1 MSLDHHLLEKYWA
14 GLCTPAERKAVEQW
28 MSEGIPEESYKLR
41 SPEPESIMKD
51 QLWQRIAQ
59 ARQEENEIQQSA
71 KIVRMPIWFRGFA
84 ITAILILTIGL
95 GIYVLNNQSP
105 ATPLLVYQ
113 ELVLPL
119 GKKASITLSDGTK
132 VYLNAGSRLRYPK
145 NFSKTERRIFLN
157 GEAFFEVAKNP
168 EKPFYVQ
175 TKQTTTRVLGTRFN
189 IQSWKGYFDKLNVE
203 EGRVQFTAA
212 GCIDTLILHANMQ
225 GVFDGHSLVQSVV
238 NSANKIAWTKGVMV
252 FNDTKLSEVT
262 AELERWYAVQIHLSD
277 PELANY
283 RLKARFDNNPSLIDV
298 LQGISF
304 ALNIKYQIKDKEVTL
319 SR

>member
-1 MSLDHHLLEKYWA
+1 MSVDHHLLEKYWA

-28 MSEGIPEESYKLR
+28 MSEGIPEEPYKLR
-41 SPEPESIMKD
+41 SQEAEPLMKD

-59 ARQEENEIQQSA
+59 TRQEESEIKQLI
-71 KIVRMPIWFRGFA
+71 KIVPIWSWSRRIA
-84 ITAILILTIGL
+84 IAAVLILMIGL
-95 GIYVLNNQSP
+95 GIYVLKNQSP
-105 ATPLLVYQ
+105 GVPLIVYQ
-113 ELVLPL
+113 ELVLPR

-132 VYLNAGSRLRYPK
+132 VYLNAGSRLRYPEK
-145 NFSKTERRIFLN
+145 FPETERRIFLD
-157 GEAFFEVAKNP
+157 GEAFFEVTKNP

-189 IQSWKGYFDKLNVE
+189 IQSWKGYADRLNVE

-225 GVFDGHSLVQSVV
+225 GVFDGHSLVRTVV
-238 NSANKIAWTKGVMV
+238 NSANKIAWTKGIMV

-262 AELERWYAVQIHLSD
+262 TELERWYAVEIQLSD

-283 RLKARFDNNPSLIDV
+283 RLKARFDNNPSLNDV

-304 ALNIKYQIKDKEVTL
+304 ALNIKYKIKDKEVTL
-319 SR
+319 FR

>member
-1 MSLDHHLLEKYWA
+1 MSVDHHLLEKYWA

-28 MSEGIPEESYKLR
+28 MSEGIPEESYELR
-41 SPEPESIMKD
+41 SPETEPLMKD
-51 QLWQRIAQ
+51 QLWQRIDQ
-59 ARQEENEIQQSA
+59 ARQEENEIQQPA
-71 KIVRMPIWFRGFA
+71 KIVRMPIWFSGIA
-84 ITAILILTIGL
+84 IAAILILAIGL
-95 GIYVLNNQSP
+95 GVYVLNNHSP
-105 ATPLLVYQ
+105 DTPLLAYK
-113 ELVLPL
+113 ELILPR
-119 GKKASITLSDGTK
+119 GKKASIILSDGTK
-132 VYLNAGSRLRYPK
+132 VYLNAGSRLRYPEK
-145 NFSKTERRIFLN
+145 FSETERRIFLD

-189 IQSWKGYFDKLNVE
+189 IQSWKGYADRLNVE

-225 GVFDGHSLVQSVV
+225 GVFDGHSLVQTVV
-238 NSANKIAWTKGVMV
+238 NSANKIAWTKGIMV

-262 AELERWYAVQIHLSD
+262 AQLERWYAIQIHLSD
-277 PELANY
+277 PGLANY
-283 RLKARFDNNPSLIDV
+283 RLKARFENNASLIDV

-304 ALNIKYQIKDKEVTL
+304 ALNIKYKIKDKEVTL

>member
-1 MSLDHHLLEKYWA
+1 MSVDHHLLEKYWA

-28 MSEGIPEESYKLR
+28 MSEGIPEEPYKLR
-41 SPEPESIMKD
+41 SQEAEPLMKD

-59 ARQEENEIQQSA
+59 TRQEESEIKQLI
-71 KIVRMPIWFRGFA
+71 KIVPIWSWSRRIA
-84 ITAILILTIGL
+84 IAAVLILMIGL
-95 GIYVLNNQSP
+95 GIYVLKNQSP
-105 ATPLLVYQ
+105 GVPLIVYQ
-113 ELVLPL
+113 ELVLPR

-132 VYLNAGSRLRYPK
+132 VYLNAGSRLRYPEK
-145 NFSKTERRIFLN
+145 FPGTERRIFLD
-157 GEAFFEVAKNP
+157 GEAFFEVTKNP

-189 IQSWKGYFDKLNVE
+189 IQSWKGYADRLNVE

-212 GCIDTLILHANMQ
+212 GCIDTLILQANMQ
-225 GVFDGHSLVQSVV
+225 GVFDGHSLVRTVV
-238 NSANKIAWTKGVMV
+238 NSANKIAWTKGIMV

-262 AELERWYAVQIHLSD
+262 TELERWYAVEIQLSD

-283 RLKARFDNNPSLIDV
+283 RLKARFDNNPSLNDV

-304 ALNIKYQIKDKEVTL
+304 ALNIKYKIKDKEVTL
-319 SR
+319 FR

>member
-1 MSLDHHLLEKYWA
+1 MLVDHHLLEKYWA

-28 MSEGIPEESYKLR
+28 MLEGIPEESYELR
-41 SPEPESIMKD
+41 SPESEPMMKD
-51 QLWQRIAQ
+51 QLWQRIAL
-59 ARQEENEIQQSA
+59 ARQEENEIQQPV
-71 KIVRMPIWFRGFA
+71 KIVRRPIWFRGIA
-84 ITAILILTIGL
+84 IAAILILTIGL
-95 GIYVLNNQSP
+95 GIYVLNKQSP
-105 ATPLLVYQ
+105 DTALIAYQ
-113 ELVLPL
+113 ELILPP

-145 NFSKTERRIFLN
+145 KFSKTERRIFLD

-189 IQSWKGYFDKLNVE
+189 IQSWKGYADRLNVE
-203 EGRVQFTAA
+203 EGRVRFTAA
-212 GCIDTLILHANMQ
+212 GCTDTLILHANMQ
-225 GVFDGHSLVQSVV
+225 GEFDGHSLIRTMV
-238 NSANKIAWTKGVMV
+238 NSANKIAWTKGIMV
-252 FNDTKLSEVT
+252 FNDTKLIEVT

-304 ALNIKYQIKDKEVTL
+304 ALNIKYNIKDKEVTL

>member
-1 MSLDHHLLEKYWA
+1 MSVDHHLLEKYWA

-28 MSEGIPEESYKLR
+28 MSEGIPEESYELR
-41 SPEPESIMKD
+41 SPETAPVMKD

-59 ARQEENEIQQSA
+59 IRQEENEIKQSI
-71 KIVRMPIWFRGFA
+71 KIVPISSWSRRIA
-84 ITAILILTIGL
+84 IAAILILMIGL
-95 GIYVLNNQSP
+95 GLYVLNNQSP
-105 ATPLLVYQ
+105 KVPLIAYQ
-113 ELVLPL
+113 ELILPH

-132 VYLNAGSRLRYPK
+132 VYLNAGSRLRYPER
-145 NFSKTERRIFLN
+145 FSETERRIFLD

-189 IQSWKGYFDKLNVE
+189 IQSWKGYADRLNVE
-203 EGRVQFTAA
+203 EGRVQFTAV

-225 GVFDGHSLVQSVV
+225 GVFDGHSLVQTVV
-238 NSANKIAWTKGVMV
+238 NSANKIAWTKGIMV

-262 AELERWYAVQIHLSD
+262 AELERWYAVQIQLSD
-277 PELANY
+277 PGLANY
-283 RLKARFDNNPSLIDV
+283 RLKARFDNNPSLTDV

-304 ALNIKYQIKDKEVTL
+304 ALNIKYKIKDKEVTL
-319 SR
+319 FR